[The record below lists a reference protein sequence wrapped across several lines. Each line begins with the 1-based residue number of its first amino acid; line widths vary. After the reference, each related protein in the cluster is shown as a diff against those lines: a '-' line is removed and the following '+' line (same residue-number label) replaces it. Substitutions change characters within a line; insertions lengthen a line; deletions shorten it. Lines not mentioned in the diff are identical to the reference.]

1 MIGLRTHHVR
11 EGDAGRYATAE
22 DFCRV
27 FSEEIDDLYQ
37 LSFLVTG
44 NHGKAESCVLAGL
57 EECSRSTQVF
67 REWAISWAKCAIIRH
82 AVRELRPRLHRDT
95 AVESEPV
102 LRSSARLADFRDN
115 YFKAEAVLA
124 LEDFERLV
132 FVISVLERY
141 SNRDCAVLLDCSLL
155 EVREGRTQASVHIGQ
170 QCFAGRSTDATVF
183 TSERSAS
190 LITLTEVPPDGRTTF

>member
-11 EGDAGRYATAE
+11 EGDPGRYATAD

-27 FSEEIDDLYQ
+27 FSEEIDGLYQ

-44 NHGKAESCVLAGL
+44 NHDKAESCVLAAL

-141 SNRDCAVLLDCSLL
+141 STRDCAALLCCSLL
-155 EVREGRTQASVHIGQ
+155 EVRQGRTQASVHIGQ

-183 TSERSAS
+183 ISERSAS
-190 LITLTEVPPDGRTTF
+190 LITLTEVPPDGRPTF